1 MKLVKLLLLITFEL
15 FIFNSANGQL
25 KASFT
30 ATDTT
35 GCGPTPETFTSTSSP
50 TDSIRWFVSIYD
62 LTPNTSTF
70 GFTLPSGVYKVRLIA
85 YNHLDSPTSDTV
97 SKTINIYDLPVA
109 DFSVN
114 RPKTCST
121 DTAIFNDLSTV
132 ADGTITGW
140 NWNFGD
146 TTTSISHN
154 PTHIYTSVG
163 NYSVSLKVTDSNKCT
178 SDITAKTNYISIV
191 PKPTAAFDVP
201 PTAACIIPLKVTFI
215 DNSTGPDPVYSWSF
229 GNGTFSNLRTP
240 TATYD
245 SIGNFNVKLV
255 VTSSDYYGCYSS
267 ETVPSAVSVTGNVQA
282 KGTIS
287 QNGTVI
293 NNNGIICKGDINFS
307 NTSTG
312 VTSVLWN
319 FGDDTVSSSNNG
331 VHNYSKSGIYDVL
344 LIVSAGSSCIDTLKW
359 VINVMEPSGSFTPFK
374 TEVCKNKAISTYLS
388 DTSDVVSYRWVL
400 GDGRDSTVNPLL
412 FSYKKPGVD
421 TFRLELFGANGCNAV
436 TTPVIIYV
444 DSLLAGFSISDSVIC
459 AQTSIQFTNLSHAG
473 NQQIWDLGDGTTSTM
488 FTPPP
493 HLYLTAGDSTIS
505 LYVTSANG
513 CRDSAKHSLLVNPLP
528 DIAININKQFCSN
541 RKLLLIA
548 TTNGDSVLWTPGF
561 IRTLTDTVKDLPAAK
576 TSMYKVNV
584 KIAATK
590 CASTDSIKVYI
601 PDVIISPV
609 DTTIVTEGTN
619 KISVILKDSS
629 GIDTFKW
636 TPLTG
641 LSCSKCLNPVITL
654 SNINNTYI
662 YTLVVYDR
670 LGCFTDTAKVNVIIN
685 IDTTETY
692 ALPKAFRPGSE
703 GVNGVF
709 KILGSGIKQLLEFK
723 IFNRYGN
730 MVFSTTDLS
739 EGWDGTYNGHIQPVD
754 TYIYTVT
761 VQTTDGN
768 ISTKKG
774 AVLLLR

>member
-1 MKLVKLLLLITFEL
+1 MSRRRRDGLGRRCEVLHFVAFGQDLQRAVIGGESGVGAMEIDAEPPLGRGVALKVEAVAVGQGGHPRQREVRVLPEDLVVVVGVAVVLEEVAAAGGAGPEREAEVERPDREVNDVRRHARRPAAAVVHPGAVVVGVVGKDGVERAQRRAGRTRGPNRSRPAAAWAALW
-15 FIFNSANGQL
+15 
-25 KASFT
+25 
-30 ATDTT
+30 
-35 GCGPTPETFTSTSSP
+35 PTPSG
-50 TDSIRWFVSIYD
+50 IWFITLKVRTAATGPRLPERIELDHAPVVLGGVNLRAD
-62 LTPNTSTF
+62 LADDVVLLDGVADGEALCQVQRHRLLEVNV
-70 GFTLPSGVYKVRLIA
+70 LACLASGDGDQRMPVRRGGDDHGVKVRLLQHLAEVAIA
-85 YNHLDSPTSDTV
+85 LAGVLELLHHSIAPGFPRIARGGDDDIGLAGASAEV
-97 SKTINIYDLPVA
+97 SAAHAAAA
-109 DFSVN
+109 DQAEV
-114 RPKTCST
+114 
-121 DTAIFNDLSTV
+121 DTA
-132 ADGTITGW
+132 
-140 NWNFGD
+140 
-146 TTTSISHN
+146 
-154 PTHIYTSVG
+154 VG
-163 NYSVSLKVTDSNKCT
+163 
-178 SDITAKTNYISIV
+178 
-191 PKPTAAFDVP
+191 
-201 PTAACIIPLKVTFI
+201 
-215 DNSTGPDPVYSWSF
+215 
-229 GNGTFSNLRTP
+229 
-240 TATYD
+240 
-245 SIGNFNVKLV
+245 
-255 VTSSDYYGCYSS
+255 
-267 ETVPSAVSVTGNVQA
+267 
-282 KGTIS
+282 
-287 QNGTVI
+287 
-293 NNNGIICKGDINFS
+293 
-307 NTSTG
+307 
-312 VTSVLWN
+312 
-319 FGDDTVSSSNNG
+319 
-331 VHNYSKSGIYDVL
+331 
-344 LIVSAGSSCIDTLKW
+344 
-359 VINVMEPSGSFTPFK
+359 
-374 TEVCKNKAISTYLS
+374 
-388 DTSDVVSYRWVL
+388 
-400 GDGRDSTVNPLL
+400 
-412 FSYKKPGVD
+412 
-421 TFRLELFGANGCNAV
+421 
-436 TTPVIIYV
+436 
-444 DSLLAGFSISDSVIC
+444 AGFGPGCRRRGASKVRC
-459 AQTSIQFTNLSHAG
+459 GKVQFTNLSHAG